1 MTKNVCR
8 TPGWLLNGIWISVKS
23 RQVICVI
30 YLVKLSWANVL
41 WVVLNKIYVLHREV
55 SMPIRIA
62 KFSRKEG
69 GDRGGKFFKQKVIIS
84 FHFQL
89 ILYHRL
95 KCVFFCDSGRLLG
108 ILLCRLCL
116 DEFRY
121 KFD

>member
-1 MTKNVCR
+1 MVVEWNMDIR
-8 TPGWLLNGIWISVKS
+8 EIS

-95 KCVFFCDSGRLLG
+95 KCVFFCDSGRLSG